1 MVSDA
6 RAVAT
11 TTPRSR
17 GIGAGVWGKDWLPFA
32 SLRFTQMTR
41 AARTRSNL
49 KFWVVLMLLA
59 ECMSVCCDDE
69 WCLRDVS
76 YPHVESPDYTLQFQ
90 PQQSIT
96 PRVNR
101 RGSFLT
107 FSSFQ
112 HKLHE
117 SVLLARPGMYKTRS
131 SRGRSLIV
139 CVSFSKKGFLARQ
152 NV

>member
-1 MVSDA
+1 MTRGRWRLPPHVHVGLGQEFGG
-6 RAVAT
+6 RIGC
-11 TTPRSR
+11 RSHPS
-17 GIGAGVWGKDWLPFA
+17 A
-32 SLRFTQMTR
+32 FTQMTR

-96 PRVNR
+96 TRVNR

-117 SVLLARPGMYKTRS
+117 SVLLARPGMYKTWS
-131 SRGRSLIV
+131 SAGTKLCARV
-139 CVSFSKKGFLARQ
+139 FLQDGLFGAAK
-152 NV
+152 